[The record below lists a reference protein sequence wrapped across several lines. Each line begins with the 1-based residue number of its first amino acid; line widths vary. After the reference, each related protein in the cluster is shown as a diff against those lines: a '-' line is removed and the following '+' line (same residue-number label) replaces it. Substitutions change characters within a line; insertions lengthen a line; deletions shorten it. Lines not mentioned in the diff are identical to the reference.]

1 MQYGLASREKCK
13 ITIMTRERNIIIIII
28 IPLLVTIHDLVSRDP
43 AHALIITAVKTN
55 IDKAGALCVYTS

>member
-13 ITIMTRERNIIIIII
+13 ITIMTRERNIIIII